1 MRGRRPGKTGGVFAG
16 IRRGFF
22 LAENDADGRESFPA
36 VEKSM
41 LNRLQEG
48 LLVFEAL
55 GTDSVQYAT
64 WLMRSCRLTLWRN
77 AVMVTRSRVWN
88 IRGLAAGIGLVMGA
102 VAIIALPSEPTAF
115 ASGVPAGMTQG
126 FSEIV
131 KKVTPAVVNIAV
143 TGGGEGRGRGRKP
156 PIPPGPFGGPPG
168 EDAPEGEL
176 PTPPPMPPGGG
187 HGRPDQSAGSG
198 VIFDQNG
205 FIVTNNHVV
214 EGATQITVT
223 LSDRRE
229 FSAKVVGTD
238 PKTDLAVVKIEARD
252 LPSLKWAEYEK
263 LQVGDLVL
271 AVGSP
276 FGLSSTVTLG
286 IISALGRGNV
296 GIADYEDFIQTD
308 AAINPGNSGGAL
320 VNLSGEL
327 IGINTAIFSRTGG
340 SEGIGF
346 AIPSSIA
353 LDIVDSLQKTGK
365 VVRGWMGV
373 AIQEI
378 TPALAK
384 SFKLPE
390 QRKGVLISDVN
401 ENGPSHAAGVKR
413 GDVVIA
419 FNGKEVQNVSQ
430 LRNLVART
438 MVGKDAQ
445 VKVLRDGKEQT
456 IAVKVAERPT
466 DEMLAKKEPSAPKE
480 PVETAKLPDN
490 VLASLRVQGLDTA
503 TMSQLNIPAKMTG
516 VVVTSVESGGSAEA
530 AGLQR
535 GDVIQEVNHEVVK
548 TLEDYQKAS
557 SKLKKDELAV
567 LLLSRQGNN
576 LFVAVNPK

>member
-1 MRGRRPGKTGGVFAG
+1 MVMWSREKNALVALVCLCVVAVACSTLPTG
-16 IRRGFF
+16 
-22 LAENDADGRESFPA
+22 
-36 VEKSM
+36 SM
-41 LNRLQEG
+41 
-48 LLVFEAL
+48 A
-55 GTDSVQYAT
+55 S
-64 WLMRSCRLTLWRN
+64 
-77 AVMVTRSRVWN
+77 
-88 IRGLAAGIGLVMGA
+88 AAGVP
-102 VAIIALPSEPTAF
+102 PSMA
-115 ASGVPAGMTQG
+115 QG

-143 TGGGEGRGRGRKP
+143 TGGGEAGGRGRRP
-156 PIPPGPFGGPPG
+156 LPPGPFGGPPG
-168 EDAPEGEL
+168 EEPPGGEL
-176 PTPPPMPPGGG
+176 PTPPPMPPPGP

-198 VIFDQNG
+198 VIVDSSG
-205 FIVTNNHVV
+205 YIVTNNHVV

-229 FSAKVVGTD
+229 FSAKIIGTD
-238 PKTDLAVVKIEARD
+238 PKTDLAVIKIEVKD
-252 LPSLKWAEYEK
+252 LPALKWAEYEK

-271 AVGSP
+271 AIGSP

-320 VNLSGEL
+320 INMNGDL

-353 LDIVDSLQKTGK
+353 LDIVESLQKTGK

-401 ENGPSHAAGVKR
+401 ENGPSYEAGIKR

-419 FNGKEVQNVSQ
+419 FNGKDVQSVSQ

-445 VKVLRDGKEQT
+445 VKILRDGREQT
-456 IAVKVAERPT
+456 LNVKVAERPS
-466 DEMLAKKEPSAPKE
+466 DEMLAKKEPAPKE
-480 PVETAKLPDN
+480 PTDTIKPPDN
-490 VLASLRVQGLDTA
+490 VLAALRIQALDPA
-503 TMSQLNIPAKMTG
+503 MMSQMNIPAKTTG
-516 VVVTSVESGGSAEA
+516 VVIASVEAGSSAEA

-548 TLEDYQKAS
+548 SLDDYQKAAN
-557 SKLKKDELAV
+557 KIKKDELAV

>member
-1 MRGRRPGKTGGVFAG
+1 MHRRQRGILALAA
-16 IRRGFF
+16 IF
-22 LAENDADGRESFPA
+22 LATATVVGVTLSVGPS
-36 VEKSM
+36 VE
-41 LNRLQEG
+41 
-48 LLVFEAL
+48 
-55 GTDSVQYAT
+55 
-64 WLMRSCRLTLWRN
+64 
-77 AVMVTRSRVWN
+77 
-88 IRGLAAGIGLVMGA
+88 AAGVP
-102 VAIIALPSEPTAF
+102 PSLA
-115 ASGVPAGMTQG
+115 QG

-131 KKVTPAVVNIAV
+131 KAVNPAVVNIAV
-143 TGGGEGRGRGRKP
+143 TGGGEGRREGRRP
-156 PIPPGPFGGPPG
+156 LPPGPFGAPPGGPPG
-168 EDAPEGEL
+168 EEPPGMEPPGPPGAPG
-176 PTPPPMPPGGG
+176 PPGGG
-187 HGRPDQSAGSG
+187 PHRPEQSAGSG
-198 VIFDQNG
+198 VILDPSG
-205 FIVTNNHVV
+205 YIVTNNHVV
-214 EGATQITVT
+214 EGASQITVT

-229 FSAKVVGTD
+229 FSAKVIGAD
-238 PKTDLAVVKIEARD
+238 PKTDLAVIKIEAKD
-252 LPSLKWAEYEK
+252 LTALKWADYDE
-263 LQVGDLVL
+263 LQVGDMVL

-320 VNLSGEL
+320 VNMQGKL

-353 LDIVDSLQKTGK
+353 LDIVESLTKTGK

-401 ENGPSHAAGVKR
+401 ENGPSYAAGMKR
-413 GDVVIA
+413 GDVVVA
-419 FNGKEVQNVSQ
+419 FNGKEVQSVSQ

-438 MVGKDAQ
+438 TVGKEADI
-445 VKVLRDGKEQT
+445 KILRDGKEQSLK
-456 IAVKVAERPT
+456 IKVAERPS
-466 DEMLAKKEPSAPKE
+466 DEALAKREPAPSG
-480 PVETAKLPDN
+480 PTETVKPPDN
-490 VLASLRVQGLDTA
+490 VLASLRVQTLDA
-503 TMSQLNIPAKMTG
+503 AMMSQLNLPAKTTG
-516 VVVTSVESGGSAEA
+516 VVVSSVESGSSAES

-535 GDVIQEVNHEVVK
+535 GDVIQEINHEVVK
-548 TLEDYQKAS
+548 SLEDYQKAS
-557 SKLKKDELAV
+557 AKVKKDEMVV

>member
-1 MRGRRPGKTGGVFAG
+1 M
-16 IRRGFF
+16 I
-22 LAENDADGRESFPA
+22 LDA
-36 VEKSM
+36 
-41 LNRLQEG
+41 
-48 LLVFEAL
+48 
-55 GTDSVQYAT
+55 
-64 WLMRSCRLTLWRN
+64 
-77 AVMVTRSRVWN
+77 
-88 IRGLAAGIGLVMGA
+88 
-102 VAIIALPSEPTAF
+102 
-115 ASGVPAGMTQG
+115 
-126 FSEIV
+126 
-131 KKVTPAVVNIAV
+131 
-143 TGGGEGRGRGRKP
+143 
-156 PIPPGPFGGPPG
+156 
-168 EDAPEGEL
+168 
-176 PTPPPMPPGGG
+176 
-187 HGRPDQSAGSG
+187 
-198 VIFDQNG
+198 NG
-205 FIVTNNHVV
+205 YIVTNNHVV
-214 EGATQITVT
+214 EGASQITVT

-229 FSAKVVGTD
+229 FPAKVVGSD
-238 PKTDLAVVKIEARD
+238 PKTDLAVIKIEAKD
-252 LPSLKWAEYEK
+252 LTALKWADYDE
-263 LQVGDLVL
+263 LQVGDVVL

-320 VNLSGEL
+320 VSMQGKL

-353 LDIVDSLQKTGK
+353 LDIVESLTKTGK

-401 ENGPSHAAGVKR
+401 ENGPSHTAGMKR
-413 GDVVIA
+413 GDVVVA
-419 FNGKEVQNVSQ
+419 FNGKEVQSVSQ

-438 MVGKDAQ
+438 TVGKEADIRI
-445 VKVLRDGKEQT
+445 LREGKEQNLK
-456 IAVKVAERPT
+456 IKVAERPS
-466 DEMLAKKEPSAPKE
+466 DDVLAKREPTPTAPT
-480 PVETAKLPDN
+480 ETVKPPDN
-490 VLASLRVQGLDTA
+490 VLAALRVQTLDA
-503 TMSQLNIPAKMTG
+503 AMMSQLNLPAKTTG
-516 VVVTSVESGGSAEA
+516 VVVSSVETGSPAES

-535 GDVIQEVNHEVVK
+535 GDVIQEINHEVVK
-548 TLEDYQKAS
+548 SLEDYQKSS
-557 SKLKKDELAV
+557 SKVKKDEMVV

>member
-1 MRGRRPGKTGGVFAG
+1 MKWSK
-16 IRRGFF
+16 GF
-22 LAENDADGRESFPA
+22 
-36 VEKSM
+36 M
-41 LNRLQEG
+41 C
-48 LLVFEAL
+48 LLVLAGVLFL
-55 GTDSVQYAT
+55 LST
-64 WLMRSCRLTLWRN
+64 WPAAM
-77 AVMVTRSRVWN
+77 
-88 IRGLAAGIGLVMGA
+88 AAGVP
-102 VAIIALPSEPTAF
+102 PSMA
-115 ASGVPAGMTQG
+115 QG
-126 FSEIV
+126 FSDIV

-143 TGGGEGRGRGRKP
+143 TGGGGSGRGSRP
-156 PIPPGPFGGPPG
+156 LPPGPFGGPPG
-168 EDAPEGEL
+168 GGPPGDEPGGEL
-176 PTPPPMPPGGG
+176 PTPPPMPPGP
-187 HGRPDQSAGSG
+187 HRRPEQSAGSG
-198 VIFDQNG
+198 VILDPNG
-205 FIVTNNHVV
+205 YIVTNNHVV

-238 PKTDLAVVKIEARD
+238 PKTDLAVVKIDVKD
-252 LPSLKWAEYEK
+252 LPSVKWAEYEK

-353 LDIVDSLQKTGK
+353 LDIVESLQKTGK

-384 SFKLPE
+384 SFKIPE

-401 ENGPSHAAGVKR
+401 ENGPSYAAGVKR

-419 FNGKEVQNVSQ
+419 FNGKDVQNVSQ

-445 VKVLRDGKEQT
+445 VKVLREGKEQT
-456 IAVKVAERPT
+456 ISVKVAERPT

-490 VLASLRVQGLDTA
+490 VLASLRVQALDA
-503 TMSQLNIPAKMTG
+503 ASMSQLNIPAKLTG
-516 VVVTSVESGGSAEA
+516 VVVTSVENGGPAEA

-535 GDVIQEVNHEVVK
+535 GDVIQE
-548 TLEDYQKAS
+548 
-557 SKLKKDELAV
+557 
-567 LLLSRQGNN
+567 G
-576 LFVAVNPK
+576 

>member
-1 MRGRRPGKTGGVFAG
+1 MVMWSREKNALLALVCLCVVAVACSTLPTG
-16 IRRGFF
+16 
-22 LAENDADGRESFPA
+22 
-36 VEKSM
+36 SM
-41 LNRLQEG
+41 
-48 LLVFEAL
+48 A
-55 GTDSVQYAT
+55 S
-64 WLMRSCRLTLWRN
+64 
-77 AVMVTRSRVWN
+77 
-88 IRGLAAGIGLVMGA
+88 AAGVP
-102 VAIIALPSEPTAF
+102 PSMA
-115 ASGVPAGMTQG
+115 QG
-126 FSEIV
+126 FAEIV

-143 TGGGEGRGRGRKP
+143 TGGGEGGGRGRRP
-156 PIPPGPFGGPPG
+156 LPPGPFGGPPG
-168 EDAPEGEL
+168 EEPPGGEL
-176 PTPPPMPPGGG
+176 PTPPPMPPPGP

-198 VIFDQNG
+198 VILDATG
-205 FIVTNNHVV
+205 YIVTNNHVV

-229 FSAKVVGTD
+229 FAAKIIGTD
-238 PKTDLAVVKIEARD
+238 PKTDLAVIKIETKD
-252 LPSLKWAEYEK
+252 LPALRWAEYDK

-271 AVGSP
+271 AIGSP

-286 IISALGRGNV
+286 IVSALGRGNV

-320 VNLSGEL
+320 INMNGDL

-353 LDIVDSLQKTGK
+353 LDIVESLQKTGK

-401 ENGPSHAAGVKR
+401 ENGPSHEAGIRR
-413 GDVVIA
+413 GDVVVA
-419 FNGKEVQNVSQ
+419 FNGKDVQSVSQ

-438 MVGKDAQ
+438 VVGKDAQ
-445 VKVLRDGKEQT
+445 VKILRDGKEQT
-456 IAVKVAERPT
+456 LNVKVAERPS
-466 DEMLAKKEPSAPKE
+466 DEMLAKKEPAQKE
-480 PVETAKLPDN
+480 PTETIKPPDN
-490 VLASLRVQGLDTA
+490 VLAALRIQSLDPA
-503 TMSQLNIPAKMTG
+503 MMSQLNIPAKTTG
-516 VVVTSVESGGSAEA
+516 VVVTSVEAGSSAEA

-548 TLEDYQKAS
+548 SLDDYQKAAN
-557 SKLKKDELAV
+557 KIKKDELAV

>member
-1 MRGRRPGKTGGVFAG
+1 MATRSQGGNVLGLVAG
-16 IRRGFF
+16 I
-22 LAENDADGRESFPA
+22 S
-36 VEKSM
+36 
-41 LNRLQEG
+41 
-48 LLVFEAL
+48 
-55 GTDSVQYAT
+55 
-64 WLMRSCRLTLWRN
+64 
-77 AVMVTRSRVWN
+77 
-88 IRGLAAGIGLVMGA
+88 LVMST
-102 VAIIALPSEPTAF
+102 VVFTVLPSESTAI
-115 ASGVPAGMTQG
+115 AAGVPAGLTQG
-126 FSEIV
+126 FAEIV

-143 TGGGEGRGRGRKP
+143 TGGGEGRGRGRRSP
-156 PIPPGPFGGPPG
+156 LPPGPFGGPPG
-168 EDAPEGEL
+168 EEAPGGEL

-198 VIFDQNG
+198 VIVDSNG

-214 EGATQITVT
+214 EGATEITVT

-238 PKTDLAVVKIEARD
+238 PKTDLAVVKIEAKN

-320 VNLSGEL
+320 VNMNGEL
-327 IGINTAIFSRTGG
+327 MGINTAIFSRTGG

-353 LDIVDSLQKTGK
+353 LDIVESLQKTGK

-401 ENGPSHAAGVKR
+401 ENGPSHAAGIKR

-419 FNGKEVQNVSQ
+419 FNGKEVHNVSQ

-438 MVGKDAQ
+438 MVGQDAQ
-445 VKVLRDGKEQT
+445 VKVLRDGKEQS

-480 PVETAKLPDN
+480 PVETLKLPDN
-490 VLASLRVQGLDTA
+490 VLASLRVQGLDVA
-503 TMSQLNIPAKMTG
+503 TMSQFKIPANTTG
-516 VVVTSVESGGSAEA
+516 VVVTSVENGGAAEA

-535 GDVIQEVNHEVVK
+535 GDVIQEVNHEAVK
-548 TLEDYQKAS
+548 TLDEYQKAS
-557 SKLKKDELAV
+557 GILKKDELAV
-567 LLLSRQGNN
+567 LLLSRQGNS

>member
-1 MRGRRPGKTGGVFAG
+1 MV
-16 IRRGFF
+16 
-22 LAENDADGRESFPA
+22 
-36 VEKSM
+36 
-41 LNRLQEG
+41 NRTQQTTKW
-48 LLVFEAL
+48 LLVFSGL
-55 GTDSVQYAT
+55 
-64 WLMRSCRLTLWRN
+64 
-77 AVMVTRSRVWN
+77 
-88 IRGLAAGIGLVMGA
+88 ILAASVAVGFAGA
-102 VAIIALPSEPTAF
+102 SA
-115 ASGVPAGMTQG
+115 ASAAGVPPAVSQG
-126 FSEIV
+126 FAEIV

-143 TGGGEGRGRGRKP
+143 TGGGEGARRRGLP
-156 PIPPGPFGGPPG
+156 PGGPFGGPPG
-168 EDAPEGEL
+168 GPPGEEPGGGEL
-176 PTPPPMPPGGG
+176 PTPPPMPPGPPAP

-198 VIFDQNG
+198 VVLDPSG
-205 FIVTNNHVV
+205 YIVTNNHVV

-229 FSAKVVGTD
+229 FPAKVIGTD
-238 PKTDLAVVKIEARD
+238 PKTDLAVIKIDAKD
-252 LPSLKWAEYEK
+252 LPSLKWAEYDG

-320 VNLSGEL
+320 VNMNGEL

-401 ENGPSHAAGVKR
+401 ENGPSHAAGIRR
-413 GDVVIA
+413 GDVVVA
-419 FNGKEVQNVSQ
+419 FNGKEVQSVSQ

-438 MVGKDAQ
+438 VVGRDAQ
-445 VKVLRDGKEQT
+445 IKVLRDGKEQT
-456 IAVKVAERPT
+456 IAVKVAERPS
-466 DEMLAKKEPSAPKE
+466 DEMLARKEPSPPKE
-480 PVETAKLPDN
+480 PGETIKPPDN
-490 VLASLRVQGLDTA
+490 VLASLRVQTLDNA
-503 TMSQLNIPAKMTG
+503 MMSQLNIPSKTTG
-516 VVVTSVESGGSAEA
+516 VVITSVEPGGQAEA

-535 GDVIQEVNHEVVK
+535 GDVIQEVNHETIK
-548 TLEDYQKAS
+548 TLDDYQKAA
-557 SKLKKDELAV
+557 SKIKKDELAV
-567 LLLSRQGNN
+567 LLVNRQGNS
-576 LFVAVNPK
+576 LFVAINPK

>member
-1 MRGRRPGKTGGVFAG
+1 
-16 IRRGFF
+16 
-22 LAENDADGRESFPA
+22 
-36 VEKSM
+36 
-41 LNRLQEG
+41 
-48 LLVFEAL
+48 
-55 GTDSVQYAT
+55 
-64 WLMRSCRLTLWRN
+64 
-77 AVMVTRSRVWN
+77 
-88 IRGLAAGIGLVMGA
+88 
-102 VAIIALPSEPTAF
+102 
-115 ASGVPAGMTQG
+115 
-126 FSEIV
+126 
-131 KKVTPAVVNIAV
+131 
-143 TGGGEGRGRGRKP
+143 
-156 PIPPGPFGGPPG
+156 
-168 EDAPEGEL
+168 
-176 PTPPPMPPGGG
+176 MPPGGG
-187 HGRPDQSAGSG
+187 HGRPEQSAGSG
-198 VIFDQNG
+198 VIFDPSG

-238 PKTDLAVVKIEARD
+238 PKTDLAVVKIEAKD
-252 LPSLKWAEYEK
+252 LPALKWAEYEK
-263 LQVGDLVL
+263 LEVGDLVL

-320 VNLSGEL
+320 VNVSGEL

-401 ENGPSHAAGVKR
+401 ENGPSHAAGMKR

-445 VKVLRDGKEQT
+445 VKILRDGKEQT

-466 DEMLAKKEPSAPKE
+466 DEILAKKEPSAPKE
-480 PVETAKLPDN
+480 PVETIKPPDN
-490 VLASLRVQGLDTA
+490 VLASLRVQALDAA

-535 GDVIQEVNHEVVK
+535 GDVIQEVNHEVV
-548 TLEDYQKAS
+548 
-557 SKLKKDELAV
+557 LAV

>member
-1 MRGRRPGKTGGVFAG
+1 
-16 IRRGFF
+16 
-22 LAENDADGRESFPA
+22 
-36 VEKSM
+36 
-41 LNRLQEG
+41 
-48 LLVFEAL
+48 
-55 GTDSVQYAT
+55 
-64 WLMRSCRLTLWRN
+64 
-77 AVMVTRSRVWN
+77 MVTRSKGGN
-88 IRGLAAGIGLVMGA
+88 ALGLVAAIGLVMST
-102 VAIIALPSEPTAF
+102 VAFTVLPSEPAAF
-115 ASGVPAGMTQG
+115 AGVPAGLTQG

-143 TGGGEGRGRGRKP
+143 TGGGEGGGRGKRAP
-156 PIPPGPFGGPPG
+156 LPPGPFGGPPG
-168 EDAPEGEL
+168 EEAPGGEL
-176 PTPPPMPPGGG
+176 PTPPPMPPGG

-198 VIFDQNG
+198 VIVDSNG

-238 PKTDLAVVKIEARD
+238 PKTDLAVVKIEAKD
-252 LPSLKWAEYEK
+252 LPALKWADYEK

-320 VNLSGEL
+320 VNMSGEL
-327 IGINTAIFSRTGG
+327 MGINTAIFSRTGG

-353 LDIVDSLQKTGK
+353 VDIVDSLQKTGK

-401 ENGPSHAAGVKR
+401 ENGPSHVAGIRR

-480 PVETAKLPDN
+480 PAETVKPPDN
-490 VLASLRVQGLDTA
+490 VLASLRVQGLDAA
-503 TMSQLNIPAKMTG
+503 TMSQFNIPAKMTG
-516 VVVTSVESGGSAEA
+516 VVVTSVESGGAAEA

-548 TLEDYQKAS
+548 TLDDYQKAS
-557 SKLKKDELAV
+557 RKLKKDELAV

>member
-1 MRGRRPGKTGGVFAG
+1 MGNRMQHMGTWSIGGGLLLALCAFAG
-16 IRRGFF
+16 
-22 LAENDADGRESFPA
+22 L
-36 VEKSM
+36 
-41 LNRLQEG
+41 EG
-48 LLVFEAL
+48 
-55 GTDSVQYAT
+55 GTSA
-64 WLMRSCRLTLWRN
+64 S
-77 AVMVTRSRVWN
+77 
-88 IRGLAAGIGLVMGA
+88 AAGV
-102 VAIIALPSEPTAF
+102 PPAF
-115 ASGVPAGMTQG
+115 AQG
-126 FSEIV
+126 FSDIV
-131 KKVTPAVVNIAV
+131 KKTTPAVVNIAV
-143 TGGGEGRGRGRKP
+143 TGGGEGGRRRGGL
-156 PIPPGPFGGPPG
+156 PPGPFGKPPSEEPGG
-168 EDAPEGEL
+168 EDA
-176 PTPPPMPPGGG
+176 PTPPPMPHGPPAP
-187 HGRPDQSAGSG
+187 HGRQEQSAGSG
-198 VIFDQNG
+198 VVFDSNG

-223 LSDRRE
+223 LNDRRE
-229 FSAKVVGTD
+229 FSAKIIGTD
-238 PKTDLAVVKIEARD
+238 PKTDLAVIKIEAKN

-320 VNLSGEL
+320 VNMNGDL

-340 SEGIGF
+340 SEGVGF

-353 LDIVDSLQKTGK
+353 LDIVDSLQRTGK

-390 QRKGVLISDVN
+390 DRKGVLISDVN

-413 GDVVIA
+413 GDVVVA
-419 FNGKEVQNVSQ
+419 FNGKEILSVSQ

-438 MVGKDAQ
+438 IVGKEAQ
-445 VKVLRDGKEQT
+445 VKVLRDGKEQLISVT
-456 IAVKVAERPT
+456 VAERPS
-466 DEMLAKKEPSAPKE
+466 DELLAKKEPAPPKE
-480 PVETAKLPDN
+480 QGETIKPPDN
-490 VLASLRVQGLDTA
+490 VLASLRVQPLDNA
-503 TMSQLNIPAKMTG
+503 VMSQLNIPAKTTG
-516 VVVTSVESGGSAEA
+516 VVIASVEPGGQAEA

-535 GDVIQEVNHEVVK
+535 GDVIQEVNREPVK
-548 TLEDYQKAS
+548 TMDDYQKAV
-557 SKLKKDELAV
+557 SKIKKEDLAV
-567 LLLSRQGNN
+567 LLVNRQGNS

>member
-1 MRGRRPGKTGGVFAG
+1 MVYRIQQATKVVIGC
-16 IRRGFF
+16 
-22 LAENDADGRESFPA
+22 
-36 VEKSM
+36 
-41 LNRLQEG
+41 G
-48 LLVFEAL
+48 LV
-55 GTDSVQYAT
+55 
-64 WLMRSCRLTLWRN
+64 
-77 AVMVTRSRVWN
+77 
-88 IRGLAAGIGLVMGA
+88 LAAVTAGGFMGA
-102 VAIIALPSEPTAF
+102 TTASAAGVPPAF
-115 ASGVPAGMTQG
+115 AQG

-143 TGGGEGRGRGRKP
+143 TGGGGEGRRRGL
-156 PIPPGPFGGPPG
+156 PPGPFGAPPG
-168 EDAPEGEL
+168 EEPNGGEL
-176 PTPPPMPPGGG
+176 PTPPPMPPGPPGG
-187 HGRPDQSAGSG
+187 HGRPEQSAGSG
-198 VIFDQNG
+198 VILDPSG
-205 FIVTNNHVV
+205 YIVTNNHVV

-229 FSAKVVGTD
+229 FTAKTIGTD
-238 PKTDLAVVKIEARD
+238 PKTDLAIIKIEAKD

-320 VNLSGEL
+320 VNMNGDL

-353 LDIVDSLQKTGK
+353 VDIVDSLQKTGK

-401 ENGPSHAAGVKR
+401 ENGPSHAAGIKR

-419 FNGKEVQNVSQ
+419 FNGKEVSSVSQ

-438 MVGKDAQ
+438 VVGKDAH

-456 IAVKVAERPT
+456 IAVKVMERPS
-466 DEMLAKKEPSAPKE
+466 DEMLAKRESAPPKE
-480 PVETAKLPDN
+480 QQGETIKPPDN
-490 VLASLRVQGLDTA
+490 VLASLKIQALDNA
-503 TMSQLNIPAKMTG
+503 LMSQLNIPAKTTG
-516 VVVTSVESGGSAEA
+516 VVITGVEPGGPAEA

-535 GDVIQEVNHEVVK
+535 GDVIQEVNHETVK
-548 TLEDYQKAS
+548 NVDDYLKAAN
-557 SKLKKDELAV
+557 KIKKDELAV
-567 LLLSRQGNN
+567 LLVNRQGNS

>member
-1 MRGRRPGKTGGVFAG
+1 MVMWS
-16 IRRGFF
+16 
-22 LAENDADGRESFPA
+22 RE
-36 VEKSM
+36 K
-41 LNRLQEG
+41 N
-48 LLVFEAL
+48 
-55 GTDSVQYAT
+55 
-64 WLMRSCRLTLWRN
+64 
-77 AVMVTRSRVWN
+77 
-88 IRGLAAGIGLVMGA
+88 
-102 VAIIALPSEPTAF
+102 AIIALVFLCVVAVACSTLPTGSTA
-115 ASGVPAGMTQG
+115 AAAGVPPSMAQG

-143 TGGGEGRGRGRKP
+143 TGGGEAGRGRRP
-156 PIPPGPFGGPPG
+156 LPPGPFGGPPG
-168 EDAPEGEL
+168 EEPPGGEL
-176 PTPPPMPPGGG
+176 PTPPPMPPPGP

-198 VIFDQNG
+198 VVLDSSG
-205 FIVTNNHVV
+205 YIVTNNHVV
-214 EGATQITVT
+214 EGASQITVT

-229 FSAKVVGTD
+229 FAAKIIGTD
-238 PKTDLAVVKIEARD
+238 PKTDLAVIKIEAKD
-252 LPSLKWAEYEK
+252 LPALKWAEYEK

-271 AVGSP
+271 AIGSP

-320 VNLSGEL
+320 VNMNGDL

-353 LDIVDSLQKTGK
+353 LDIVESLQKTGK

-390 QRKGVLISDVN
+390 QRKGVLVSDVN
-401 ENGPSHAAGVKR
+401 ENGPSYEAGIKR

-419 FNGKEVQNVSQ
+419 FNGKDVQSVSQ

-438 MVGKDAQ
+438 IVGKDAQ
-445 VKVLRDGKEQT
+445 VKILRDGKEQT
-456 IAVKVAERPT
+456 LNVKVAERPT
-466 DEMLAKKEPSAPKE
+466 DEMLARKEPAPKE
-480 PVETAKLPDN
+480 PTETIKPPDN
-490 VLASLRVQGLDTA
+490 VLAALRIQALDPA
-503 TMSQLNIPAKMTG
+503 MMSQMNIPAKTTG
-516 VVVTSVESGGSAEA
+516 VVITSVEAGSSAEA

-548 TLEDYQKAS
+548 SLDDYQKAA
-557 SKLKKDELAV
+557 SKIKKDELAV

>member
-1 MRGRRPGKTGGVFAG
+1 MFMWTQQTT
-16 IRRGFF
+16 
-22 LAENDADGRESFPA
+22 N
-36 VEKSM
+36 M
-41 LNRLQEG
+41 LIG
-48 LLVFEAL
+48 
-55 GTDSVQYAT
+55 
-64 WLMRSCRLTLWRN
+64 C
-77 AVMVTRSRVWN
+77 
-88 IRGLAAGIGLVMGA
+88 GLAL
-102 VAIIALPSEPTAF
+102 SAF
-115 ASGVPAGMTQG
+115 LGSGCVSPVSASGVPPAWDQG

-131 KKVTPAVVNIAV
+131 KKTMPAVVNIAV
-143 TGGGEGRGRGRKP
+143 TGGREGSRRRGGVP
-156 PIPPGPFGGPPG
+156 PNPFGTPPPGDEPGEESPTPPTPHGGPP
-168 EDAPEGEL
+168 AP
-176 PTPPPMPPGGG
+176 
-187 HGRPDQSAGSG
+187 HGKPDQSAGSG
-198 VIFDQNG
+198 VILDANG

-229 FSAKVVGTD
+229 FSAKVVGVD
-238 PKTDLAVVKIEARD
+238 PKTDLAVVKIDAKD

-320 VNLSGEL
+320 INMNGDL

-401 ENGPSHAAGVKR
+401 ENGPSHAAGIKR
-413 GDVVIA
+413 GDVVVA
-419 FNGKEVQNVSQ
+419 FNGKEVQTVSQ

-438 MVGKDAQ
+438 VVGKDAQ
-445 VKVLRDGKEQT
+445 VKVVREGKEQV
-456 IAVKVAERPT
+456 IAVKVAERPS
-466 DEMLAKKEPSAPKE
+466 DEILAKKEPGPPKE
-480 PVETAKLPDN
+480 AGEQIKPPDN
-490 VLASLRVQGLDTA
+490 VLASLRVQALDNA
-503 TMSQLNIPAKMTG
+503 LMSQLNIPSKTTG
-516 VVVTSVESGGSAEA
+516 VVVTSVEPGGQAEA

-535 GDVIQEVNHEVVK
+535 GDVIQEVNHESVK
-548 TLEDYQKAS
+548 TLSEYQKAAE
-557 SKLKKDELAV
+557 KIKKDELAV
-567 LLLSRQGNN
+567 LLVNRQGNS

>member
-1 MRGRRPGKTGGVFAG
+1 
-16 IRRGFF
+16 
-22 LAENDADGRESFPA
+22 
-36 VEKSM
+36 
-41 LNRLQEG
+41 
-48 LLVFEAL
+48 
-55 GTDSVQYAT
+55 
-64 WLMRSCRLTLWRN
+64 
-77 AVMVTRSRVWN
+77 
-88 IRGLAAGIGLVMGA
+88 
-102 VAIIALPSEPTAF
+102 
-115 ASGVPAGMTQG
+115 
-126 FSEIV
+126 
-131 KKVTPAVVNIAV
+131 
-143 TGGGEGRGRGRKP
+143 
-156 PIPPGPFGGPPG
+156 
-168 EDAPEGEL
+168 
-176 PTPPPMPPGGG
+176 
-187 HGRPDQSAGSG
+187 DQSAGSG
-198 VIFDQNG
+198 VIFDANG

-238 PKTDLAVVKIEARD
+238 PKTDLAVIKIEAKD
-252 LPSLKWAEYEK
+252 LPSMKWAEYEK

-320 VNLSGEL
+320 VNMNGDL

-413 GDVVIA
+413 GDVVVA
-419 FNGKEVQNVSQ
+419 FNGKEVQTVSQ

-445 VKVLRDGKEQT
+445 VKVLREGKEQL
-456 IAVKVAERPT
+456 IAVKVAERPS
-466 DEMLAKKEPSAPKE
+466 DELLAKKEPSPPKDAGD
-480 PVETAKLPDN
+480 TMKLPDN
-490 VLASLRVQGLDTA
+490 VLASLRVQTLDNA
-503 TMSQLNIPAKMTG
+503 LMSQLNISAKTAG
-516 VVVTSVESGGSAEA
+516 VVITSVEPSGPGEA

-535 GDVIQEVNHEVVK
+535 GDVIQEVNHEPIK
-548 TLEDYQKAS
+548 TLGDYQKVAENI
-557 SKLKKDELAV
+557 KKDELAV
-567 LLLSRQGNN
+567 LLVNRQGNS

>member
-1 MRGRRPGKTGGVFAG
+1 MAYRHERRKVLSVLAVTTMVAATFLSSGLPTRGNQ
-16 IRRGFF
+16 
-22 LAENDADGRESFPA
+22 AE
-36 VEKSM
+36 
-41 LNRLQEG
+41 
-48 LLVFEAL
+48 
-55 GTDSVQYAT
+55 
-64 WLMRSCRLTLWRN
+64 
-77 AVMVTRSRVWN
+77 
-88 IRGLAAGIGLVMGA
+88 AAGV
-102 VAIIALPSEPTAF
+102 PPAF
-115 ASGVPAGMTQG
+115 AQG

-131 KKVTPAVVNIAV
+131 KAVTPAVVNIAV
-143 TGGGEGRGRGRKP
+143 TGGGEGRREGRRQLP
-156 PIPPGPFGGPPG
+156 PGGPFGGPPPG
-168 EDAPEGEL
+168 PGGPGDE
-176 PTPPPMPPGGG
+176 PPGMEPPGGPGGPPGGG
-187 HGRPDQSAGSG
+187 PHRPEQSAGSG
-198 VIFDQNG
+198 VILDSNG
-205 FIVTNNHVV
+205 YIVTNNHVV

-229 FSAKVVGTD
+229 FPAKIIGTD
-238 PKTDLAVVKIEARD
+238 PKTDLAIIKIEAKD
-252 LPSLKWAEYEK
+252 LSSMKWADYDE
-263 LQVGDLVL
+263 LQVGDVVL

-320 VNLSGEL
+320 VNMQGKL

-353 LDIVDSLQKTGK
+353 TDIVESLTKTGK

-401 ENGPSHAAGVKR
+401 ENGPSHTAGMRR
-413 GDVVIA
+413 GDVVIS
-419 FNGKEVQNVSQ
+419 FNGKEVQSVSQ
-430 LRNLVART
+430 LRNLVAR
-438 MVGKDAQ
+438 MGVGKDADI
-445 VKVLRDGKEQT
+445 KILREGKEQVLK
-456 IAVKVAERPT
+456 VKVAERPS
-466 DEMLAKKEPSAPKE
+466 DEVLAKREPAPSAAPS
-480 PVETAKLPDN
+480 ETVKPPDN
-490 VLASLRVQGLDTA
+490 VLAALRVQLLDA
-503 TMSQLNIPAKMTG
+503 AMQSQLNIPAKTTG
-516 VVVTSVESGGSAEA
+516 VVVSSVEAGSAAEA

-548 TLEDYQKAS
+548 SLDDYQKAS
-557 SKLKKDELAV
+557 AKVKKDEMVV

>member
-1 MRGRRPGKTGGVFAG
+1 MISVRCTVQSAAGQTVADERNVRGEFNRREELSMVYRSQQATKFVIGCGLVLAATVAGGLIG
-16 IRRGFF
+16 
-22 LAENDADGRESFPA
+22 SPA
-36 VEKSM
+36 
-41 LNRLQEG
+41 
-48 LLVFEAL
+48 A
-55 GTDSVQYAT
+55 
-64 WLMRSCRLTLWRN
+64 
-77 AVMVTRSRVWN
+77 
-88 IRGLAAGIGLVMGA
+88 LAAGV
-102 VAIIALPSEPTAF
+102 PPAF
-115 ASGVPAGMTQG
+115 TQG

-143 TGGGEGRGRGRKP
+143 TGGGGESGRRRGGLP
-156 PIPPGPFGGPPG
+156 PGGPFGGPPNGG
-168 EDAPEGEL
+168 EEPGGGDL
-176 PTPPPMPPGGG
+176 PTPPPMPPGPPGG
-187 HGRPDQSAGSG
+187 HGRPEQSAGSG
-198 VIFDQNG
+198 VILDPNG
-205 FIVTNNHVV
+205 YIVTNNHVV

-229 FSAKVVGTD
+229 FTAKTVGTD
-238 PKTDLAVVKIEARD
+238 PKTDLAVIKIDAKD
-252 LPSLKWAEYEK
+252 LPSLKWADYEK
-263 LQVGDLVL
+263 LAVGDLVL

-320 VNLSGEL
+320 VNMNGEL
-327 IGINTAIFSRTGG
+327 MGINTAIFSRTGG

-353 LDIVDSLQKTGK
+353 VDIVDSLQKTGK

-401 ENGPSHAAGVKR
+401 ENGPSAAAGVKR

-419 FNGKEVQNVSQ
+419 FNGKEVQSVSQ

-456 IAVKVAERPT
+456 ISVKVAERPS
-466 DEMLAKKEPSAPKE
+466 DELLAKKEEIGRAH
-480 PVETAKLPDN
+480 V
-490 VLASLRVQGLDTA
+490 
-503 TMSQLNIPAKMTG
+503 
-516 VVVTSVESGGSAEA
+516 
-530 AGLQR
+530 
-535 GDVIQEVNHEVVK
+535 
-548 TLEDYQKAS
+548 
-557 SKLKKDELAV
+557 
-567 LLLSRQGNN
+567 
-576 LFVAVNPK
+576 

>member
-1 MRGRRPGKTGGVFAG
+1 MVYRRQPMTAWSIGGGLLLGFCALVGLEGGVSA
-16 IRRGFF
+16 
-22 LAENDADGRESFPA
+22 S
-36 VEKSM
+36 
-41 LNRLQEG
+41 
-48 LLVFEAL
+48 
-55 GTDSVQYAT
+55 
-64 WLMRSCRLTLWRN
+64 
-77 AVMVTRSRVWN
+77 
-88 IRGLAAGIGLVMGA
+88 AAGV
-102 VAIIALPSEPTAF
+102 PPAF
-115 ASGVPAGMTQG
+115 AQG

-131 KKVTPAVVNIAV
+131 KKTTPAVVNIAV
-143 TGGGEGRGRGRKP
+143 TGGGEGGRRRGGGL
-156 PIPPGPFGGPPG
+156 PPGPFGKPPG
-168 EDAPEGEL
+168 EEPGGEEL
-176 PTPPPMPPGGG
+176 PTPPPMPPTPPSP
-187 HGRPDQSAGSG
+187 HGRPEQSAGSG
-198 VIFDQNG
+198 VVVDPNG
-205 FIVTNNHVV
+205 YIVTNNHVV
-214 EGATQITVT
+214 EGASQITVT
-223 LSDRRE
+223 LNDRRE
-229 FSAKVVGTD
+229 FSAKIIGTD
-238 PKTDLAVVKIEARD
+238 PKTDLAVIKIEAKD

-320 VNLSGEL
+320 VNMNGDL

-340 SEGIGF
+340 SEGVGF

-353 LDIVDSLQKTGK
+353 LDIVESLQRTGK

-390 QRKGVLISDVN
+390 HRKGVLISDVN

-413 GDVVIA
+413 GDVVVA
-419 FNGKEVQNVSQ
+419 FNGKDIQSVSQ

-438 MVGKDAQ
+438 MVGKDAL

-466 DEMLAKKEPSAPKE
+466 DEMLAKKEPAPPKE
-480 PVETAKLPDN
+480 PTETIKPPDN
-490 VLASLRVQGLDTA
+490 VLASLRVQALDNA
-503 TMSQLNIPAKMTG
+503 LMSQLNISAKTTG
-516 VVVTSVESGGSAEA
+516 VVIVSVEGGGQAEA

-535 GDVIQEVNHEVVK
+535 GDVIQEVNHEAIK
-548 TLEDYQKAS
+548 TLDEYQKAV
-557 SKLKKDELAV
+557 SKIKKDELAV
-567 LLLSRQGNN
+567 LLVNRQGNS

>member
-1 MRGRRPGKTGGVFAG
+1 MATWSENGRALGFASCVCVFA
-16 IRRGFF
+16 
-22 LAENDADGRESFPA
+22 LACTLSPLAGDPS
-36 VEKSM
+36 
-41 LNRLQEG
+41 
-48 LLVFEAL
+48 
-55 GTDSVQYAT
+55 AT
-64 WLMRSCRLTLWRN
+64 
-77 AVMVTRSRVWN
+77 
-88 IRGLAAGIGLVMGA
+88 AAG
-102 VAIIALPSEPTAF
+102 
-115 ASGVPAGMTQG
+115 VPPAMAQG

-131 KKVTPAVVNIAV
+131 KRVTPAVVNIAV
-143 TGGGEGRGRGRKP
+143 TGGSEGGRGRRP
-156 PIPPGPFGGPPG
+156 LPPGPFGGPPG
-168 EDAPEGEL
+168 GPPGDEPGGEL
-176 PTPPPMPPGGG
+176 PTPPPMPPPGP

-198 VIFDQNG
+198 VILDPNG
-205 FIVTNNHVV
+205 YIVTNNHVV

-229 FSAKVVGTD
+229 FSAKIIGTD
-238 PKTDLAVVKIEARD
+238 PKTDLAVVKIEAKD
-252 LPSLKWAEYEK
+252 LPSVKWAEYEK

-271 AVGSP
+271 AIGSP

-320 VNLSGEL
+320 VNMNGDL

-413 GDVVIA
+413 GDVVVA
-419 FNGKEVQNVSQ
+419 FNGKEVQSVSQ

-438 MVGKDAQ
+438 VVGKDAQ
-445 VKVLRDGKEQT
+445 IKILREGKEQT
-456 IAVKVAERPT
+456 LSVRVAERPS
-466 DEMLAKKEPSAPKE
+466 DEMLAKKEPAPQKE
-480 PVETAKLPDN
+480 QGETIKPPDN
-490 VLASLRVQGLDTA
+490 VLASLKVQSLDNA
-503 TMSQLNIPAKMTG
+503 TMSQLNIPSKTAG
-516 VVVTSVESGGSAEA
+516 VVVSAVEPGGPAEA
-530 AGLQR
+530 AGIQR

-548 TLEDYQKAS
+548 NLDEYQKAAY
-557 SKLKKDELAV
+557 KIKKEELAV

>member
-1 MRGRRPGKTGGVFAG
+1 
-16 IRRGFF
+16 
-22 LAENDADGRESFPA
+22 
-36 VEKSM
+36 
-41 LNRLQEG
+41 
-48 LLVFEAL
+48 
-55 GTDSVQYAT
+55 
-64 WLMRSCRLTLWRN
+64 
-77 AVMVTRSRVWN
+77 MVTRSKGRKFQ
-88 IRGLAAGIGLVMGA
+88 GFAAGLGLVMSVFA
-102 VAIIALPSEPTAF
+102 FTVLPSEPTAI
-115 ASGVPAGMTQG
+115 AAGVPTGLAQG

-131 KKVTPAVVNIAV
+131 KQVTPAVVNIAV
-143 TGGGEGRGRGRKP
+143 TGGEKSGGRGRRAP
-156 PIPPGPFGGPPG
+156 LPPGPFEGPPG
-168 EDAPEGEL
+168 EEAPGGEL

-198 VIFDQNG
+198 VIVDPSG

-238 PKTDLAVVKIEARD
+238 PKTDLAVVKIEAKD
-252 LPSLKWAEYEK
+252 LPALKWAEYEK
-263 LQVGDLVL
+263 LEVGDLVL

-320 VNLSGEL
+320 VNLNGEL

-353 LDIVDSLQKTGK
+353 LDIVESLQKTGK

-390 QRKGVLISDVN
+390 HRKGVLISDVN
-401 ENGPSHAAGVKR
+401 ENGPSHAAGIKR
-413 GDVVIA
+413 GDVVVA
-419 FNGKEVQNVSQ
+419 FNGKEVLNVSQ

-445 VKVLRDGKEQT
+445 IKVLRDGKEQT

-466 DEMLAKKEPSAPKE
+466 DEVLAKREPSPPKE
-480 PVETAKLPDN
+480 PVETVKLPDN
-490 VLASLRVQGLDTA
+490 VLASLRVQGLDAA

-516 VVVTSVESGGSAEA
+516 VVVTSVENGGSAEA
-530 AGLQR
+530 AGVQR
-535 GDVIQEVNHEVVK
+535 GDVIQEVNHQVVTK
-548 TLEDYQKAS
+548 LEDYQKAS
-557 SKLKKDELAV
+557 SALKKDEMAV
-567 LLLSRQGNN
+567 L
-576 LFVAVNPK
+576 

>member
-1 MRGRRPGKTGGVFAG
+1 MTYRHRRRKVLSVLAG
-16 IRRGFF
+16 IPMI
-22 LAENDADGRESFPA
+22 AAT
-36 VEKSM
+36 
-41 LNRLQEG
+41 
-48 LLVFEAL
+48 LLVGGMQPGSQA
-55 GTDSVQYAT
+55 Q
-64 WLMRSCRLTLWRN
+64 
-77 AVMVTRSRVWN
+77 
-88 IRGLAAGIGLVMGA
+88 AAGV
-102 VAIIALPSEPTAF
+102 PPAF
-115 ASGVPAGMTQG
+115 AQG

-131 KKVTPAVVNIAV
+131 KSVTPAVVNIAV
-143 TGGGEGRGRGRKP
+143 TGGGEGRREGRRQLP
-156 PIPPGPFGGPPG
+156 PGGPFGGPPPG
-168 EDAPEGEL
+168 PGDE
-176 PTPPPMPPGGG
+176 PPGMEPPGGPGGPPGPPGGG
-187 HGRPDQSAGSG
+187 PHRPEQSAGSG
-198 VIFDQNG
+198 VILEPNG
-205 FIVTNNHVV
+205 YIVTNNHVV

-229 FSAKVVGTD
+229 FPAKIIGTD
-238 PKTDLAVVKIEARD
+238 PKTDLAIIKIEAKD
-252 LPSLKWAEYEK
+252 LSSMKWADYDE
-263 LQVGDLVL
+263 LQVGDVVL

-276 FGLSSTVTLG
+276 FGLSSTVTMG

-320 VNLSGEL
+320 VNMHGKL

-353 LDIVDSLQKTGK
+353 TDIVESLTKMGK

-390 QRKGVLISDVN
+390 ERKGVLISDVN
-401 ENGPSHAAGVKR
+401 ENGPSHTAGMRR

-419 FNGKEVQNVSQ
+419 FNGKEVQSVSQ
-430 LRNLVART
+430 LRNLVAR
-438 MVGKDAQ
+438 MGVGKDADI
-445 VKVLRDGKEQT
+445 KILREGKEQLLK
-456 IAVKVAERPT
+456 VKVAERPS
-466 DEMLAKKEPSAPKE
+466 DEVLAKREPGPAAP
-480 PVETAKLPDN
+480 PAETVKPPDN
-490 VLASLRVQGLDTA
+490 VLASLRVQMLDA
-503 TMSQLNIPAKMTG
+503 AMQSQLNIPAKTTG
-516 VVVTSVESGGSAEA
+516 VVVSSVEAGSPAES

-548 TLEDYQKAS
+548 SLEDYQKAS
-557 SKLKKDELAV
+557 AKVKKDEMVV

>member
-1 MRGRRPGKTGGVFAG
+1 M
-16 IRRGFF
+16 
-22 LAENDADGRESFPA
+22 
-36 VEKSM
+36 
-41 LNRLQEG
+41 
-48 LLVFEAL
+48 
-55 GTDSVQYAT
+55 
-64 WLMRSCRLTLWRN
+64 
-77 AVMVTRSRVWN
+77 VMRSRVWN
-88 IRGLAAGIGLVMGA
+88 MRGLVAGIGLIMGA
-102 VAIIALPSEPTAF
+102 AAVTILPSEPTAF
-115 ASGVPAGMTQG
+115 AAGVPAGMTQG

-143 TGGGEGRGRGRKP
+143 TGGGEGRGRGRKSP
-156 PIPPGPFGGPPG
+156 VPPGPFGGPPG
-168 EDAPEGEL
+168 EEAPEGEL

-198 VIFDQNG
+198 VIFDSNG

-238 PKTDLAVVKIEARD
+238 PKTDLAVVKIEAKD

-263 LQVGDLVL
+263 LQDGDLVL

-320 VNLSGEL
+320 VNVSGEL

-401 ENGPSHAAGVKR
+401 
-413 GDVVIA
+413 
-419 FNGKEVQNVSQ
+419 
-430 LRNLVART
+430 
-438 MVGKDAQ
+438 
-445 VKVLRDGKEQT
+445 
-456 IAVKVAERPT
+456 
-466 DEMLAKKEPSAPKE
+466 
-480 PVETAKLPDN
+480 
-490 VLASLRVQGLDTA
+490 
-503 TMSQLNIPAKMTG
+503 
-516 VVVTSVESGGSAEA
+516 
-530 AGLQR
+530 
-535 GDVIQEVNHEVVK
+535 
-548 TLEDYQKAS
+548 
-557 SKLKKDELAV
+557 
-567 LLLSRQGNN
+567 
-576 LFVAVNPK
+576 

>member
-1 MRGRRPGKTGGVFAG
+1 MVKWSNDGNAFRALIGV
-16 IRRGFF
+16 
-22 LAENDADGRESFPA
+22 S
-36 VEKSM
+36 
-41 LNRLQEG
+41 
-48 LLVFEAL
+48 LLTAACAFSDIPS
-55 GTDSVQYAT
+55 GSI
-64 WLMRSCRLTLWRN
+64 
-77 AVMVTRSRVWN
+77 VM
-88 IRGLAAGIGLVMGA
+88 AAGVP
-102 VAIIALPSEPTAF
+102 PSMA
-115 ASGVPAGMTQG
+115 QG
-126 FSEIV
+126 FSDIV

-143 TGGGEGRGRGRKP
+143 TGGAEGGRGRRP
-156 PIPPGPFGGPPG
+156 LPPGPFGGPPG
-168 EDAPEGEL
+168 GEEPGGGEL
-176 PTPPPMPPGGG
+176 PTPPPLPPGGP

-198 VIFDQNG
+198 VILDSSG
-205 FIVTNNHVV
+205 YIVTNNHVV

-238 PKTDLAVVKIEARD
+238 PKTDLAVIKIDVKD
-252 LPSLKWAEYEK
+252 LPALKWAEYDK

-320 VNLSGEL
+320 VNVNGEL

-353 LDIVDSLQKTGK
+353 FDIVESLQRTGK

-401 ENGPSHAAGVKR
+401 ENGPSHAAGMKR
-413 GDVVIA
+413 GDVVVA
-419 FNGKEVQNVSQ
+419 FNGKEVQSVSQ

-438 MVGKDAQ
+438 VVGKDAQ
-445 VKVLRDGKEQT
+445 VKVVRDGKEQ
-456 IAVKVAERPT
+456 ILNVKVAERPS
-466 DEMLAKKEPSAPKE
+466 DEMLAKKEPAPPKE
-480 PVETAKLPDN
+480 PAETIKPPDN
-490 VLASLRVQGLDTA
+490 VLASLRVQALDAA
-503 TMSQLNIPAKMTG
+503 TMGQLNIPAKMTG
-516 VVVTSVESGGSAEA
+516 VVVTSVEGGGPAEA

-548 TLEDYQKAS
+548 SLDDYQKAAH
-557 SKLKKDELAV
+557 KIKKDELAV

>member
-1 MRGRRPGKTGGVFAG
+1 MANWSQQVTKVLIGSGLIVWALAG
-16 IRRGFF
+16 SGCVSS
-22 LAENDADGRESFPA
+22 AS
-36 VEKSM
+36 
-41 LNRLQEG
+41 
-48 LLVFEAL
+48 
-55 GTDSVQYAT
+55 
-64 WLMRSCRLTLWRN
+64 
-77 AVMVTRSRVWN
+77 
-88 IRGLAAGIGLVMGA
+88 AAG
-102 VAIIALPSEPTAF
+102 
-115 ASGVPAGMTQG
+115 VPPAWAQG
-126 FSEIV
+126 FSDIV
-131 KKVTPAVVNIAV
+131 KKTTPAVVNIAV
-143 TGGGEGRGRGRKP
+143 TGGGEGSRRRGGVP
-156 PIPPGPFGGPPG
+156 PSPFGTPPPGDEPGG
-168 EDAPEGEL
+168 GEL
-176 PTPPPMPPGGG
+176 PTPPPIPHGPPMP
-187 HGRPDQSAGSG
+187 HRPDQSAGSG
-198 VIFDQNG
+198 VILDANG

-238 PKTDLAVVKIEARD
+238 PKTDLAVVKIEAKD
-252 LPSLKWAEYEK
+252 LPSLRWAEYEK

-320 VNLSGEL
+320 VNMNGDL
-327 IGINTAIFSRTGG
+327 IGINTAIFSRTGE

-353 LDIVDSLQKTGK
+353 LDIVESLQKTGK

-378 TPALAK
+378 TPSLAK

-401 ENGPSHAAGVKR
+401 ESGPSHAAGVKR
-413 GDVVIA
+413 GDVVVA
-419 FNGKEVQNVSQ
+419 FNGKEVQSVSQ

-438 MVGKDAQ
+438 VVGKDAQ
-445 VKVLRDGKEQT
+445 VKVLREGKEQL
-456 IAVKVAERPT
+456 IVVKVAERPS
-466 DEMLAKKEPSAPKE
+466 DEMLAKKEPAPPKDTG
-480 PVETAKLPDN
+480 ETMKLPDN
-490 VLASLRVQGLDTA
+490 VLASLRVQTLDNA
-503 TMSQLNIPAKMTG
+503 LMSQLNISAKTAG
-516 VVVTSVESGGSAEA
+516 VVITSVESGGPAEA

-535 GDVIQEVNHEVVK
+535 GDVIQEVNHESIK
-548 TLEDYQKAS
+548 TLSDYQKAAE
-557 SKLKKDELAV
+557 KIKKDELAV
-567 LLLSRQGNN
+567 LLVNRQGNS
-576 LFVAVNPK
+576 LFVAINPK

>member
-1 MRGRRPGKTGGVFAG
+1 MVNRSHHTAALIGGALMLSASIFIGV
-16 IRRGFF
+16 
-22 LAENDADGRESFPA
+22 DGRSLASATVPPT
-36 VEKSM
+36 
-41 LNRLQEG
+41 
-48 LLVFEAL
+48 LVA
-55 GTDSVQYAT
+55 
-64 WLMRSCRLTLWRN
+64 
-77 AVMVTRSRVWN
+77 
-88 IRGLAAGIGLVMGA
+88 
-102 VAIIALPSEPTAF
+102 
-115 ASGVPAGMTQG
+115 QG

-143 TGGGEGRGRGRKP
+143 TGGGEGSRRRGL
-156 PIPPGPFGGPPG
+156 PPGPFGPPGGGPPG
-168 EDAPEGEL
+168 EEPGGEL
-176 PTPPPMPPGGG
+176 PTPPPMPPGPPGP

-198 VIFDQNG
+198 VILDPSG
-205 FIVTNNHVV
+205 YIVTNNHVV

-229 FSAKVVGTD
+229 FPAKVIGTD
-238 PKTDLAVVKIEARD
+238 PKTDLAVIKIDTKD

-320 VNLSGEL
+320 VNMNGEL

-401 ENGPSHAAGVKR
+401 ENGPSHAAGIKR
-413 GDVVIA
+413 GDVVVA
-419 FNGKEVQNVSQ
+419 FNGKEVQSVSQ

-456 IAVKVAERPT
+456 IAVKVAERPS
-466 DEMLAKKEPSAPKE
+466 DEMLARREPAPPKE
-480 PVETAKLPDN
+480 PGDMIKPPDN
-490 VLASLRVQGLDTA
+490 VLASLRVQTLDNA
-503 TMSQLNIPAKMTG
+503 LMSQLNIPAKTTG
-516 VVVTSVESGGSAEA
+516 VVITSVEPGGQAEA

-535 GDVIQEVNHEVVK
+535 GDVIQEVNREPVK
-548 TLEDYQKAS
+548 TMDDYQKAA
-557 SKLKKDELAV
+557 SKIKKDELAV
-567 LLLSRQGNN
+567 LLVNRQGNS
-576 LFVAVNPK
+576 LFVAINPK

>member
-1 MRGRRPGKTGGVFAG
+1 MGV
-16 IRRGFF
+16 
-22 LAENDADGRESFPA
+22 S
-36 VEKSM
+36 
-41 LNRLQEG
+41 
-48 LLVFEAL
+48 LLTAACAF
-55 GTDSVQYAT
+55 TDIPNGSTA
-64 WLMRSCRLTLWRN
+64 
-77 AVMVTRSRVWN
+77 
-88 IRGLAAGIGLVMGA
+88 IAAGVP
-102 VAIIALPSEPTAF
+102 PSMA
-115 ASGVPAGMTQG
+115 QG
-126 FSEIV
+126 FSDIV

-143 TGGGEGRGRGRKP
+143 TGGGEGAGRGRRP
-156 PIPPGPFGGPPG
+156 LPPGPFGGPPG
-168 EDAPEGEL
+168 GGEEPGGGEL
-176 PTPPPMPPGGG
+176 PTPPPMPPGGP

-198 VIFDQNG
+198 VIFDSNG
-205 FIVTNNHVV
+205 YIVTNNHVV

-229 FSAKVVGTD
+229 FSAKVIGTD
-238 PKTDLAVVKIEARD
+238 PKTDLAVIKVEVKD
-252 LPSLKWAEYEK
+252 LTALKWAEYDK

-320 VNLSGEL
+320 VNVNGEL

-401 ENGPSHAAGVKR
+401 ENGPSHAAGMKR
-413 GDVVIA
+413 GDVVMA
-419 FNGKEVQNVSQ
+419 FNGKEVQSVSQ

-438 MVGKDAQ
+438 VVGKDAQ
-445 VKVLRDGKEQT
+445 VKVVRDGKEQVLN
-456 IAVKVAERPT
+456 VKVAERPS
-466 DEMLAKKEPSAPKE
+466 DEMLAKKEPAPPKE
-480 PVETAKLPDN
+480 PAETIKPPDN
-490 VLASLRVQGLDTA
+490 VLASLRVQALDAA
-503 TMSQLNIPAKMTG
+503 TMGQLNIPTKTTG
-516 VVVTSVESGGSAEA
+516 VVVTSVEGGGPAEA

-548 TLEDYQKAS
+548 SLDDYQKAAR
-557 SKLKKDELAV
+557 KIKKDELAV